1 MLQNEVVDTHKIM
14 NIKVSSNQLLN
25 FKADDDVSSLMFVK
39 DFVNCKGFESDSSI
53 MNLIKHVKETQ
64 ITDCYNRIIKLIHI
78 NIEDTSNIQYQKL
91 QIDDCCILFV
101 SLLFHI

>member
-1 MLQNEVVDTHKIM
+1 MVDIHNIM
-14 NIKVSSNQLLN
+14 NSTASSNQSLN
-25 FKADDDVSSLMFVK
+25 SKENVSISPFLFVK
-39 DFVNCKGFESDSSI
+39 GLVNRPGFGSDSSI

-64 ITDCYNRIIKLIHI
+64 LTDSYNRIVKLKNI
-78 NIEDTSNIQYQKL
+78 NTEEASNVQYQKL